1 MKKSNNIN
9 IPEIEKKIGYT
20 FKDKSLLIQAFT
32 RTSFCNEESHEN
44 KVRHQSNEVLEFFG
58 DGVLSVA
65 IISFLMAEC
74 TERYEYGI
82 KTELAEGDFSNIK
95 SKLSDKQNLSKS
107 MKSLG
112 LQKYLR
118 MGEGD
123 TKLGIQN
130 EPSVMEDLFE
140 SIVGAIY
147 IDSDM
152 SISAVIKAVSGM
164 LDMSVYTDKQ
174 KPMQSAKNLLQEW
187 CADKRRRLPAPR
199 YETISEDGP
208 DHKKTYMRACYIGD
222 RIVGRGIGKNYKLA
236 DAAAAE
242 DALQALMAEENGK
255 MQTEIGISAQKSAP
269 KSEKSPTA
277 KSSNPP
283 KKSTKKPVEKFKTE
297 APATAKGKD
306 TTKSVEPK
314 KQEKEVTPKPEK
326 AQDKPA
332 ERETPK
338 KKPGAEKASAAVKK
352 SEEPKQEKAPKQP
365 TEAKQEKATK
375 KPAEAKP
382 STPTKKPESAKS
394 PAKAAPKKASTPTTA
409 PQPKKAPAKKPVEE
423 QPSGTTILKEYALN
437 NKKPTPIF
445 KDLGVIKSNGRMEY
459 RVECRFD
466 GERVVG
472 TGLSR
477 TDAREAATKMM
488 LDIVGI
494 GKSKPTAKKATVS
507 KGIKNPKK

>member
-20 FKDKSLLIQAFT
+20 FKDKSLLAQAFT
-32 RTSFCNEESHEN
+32 RTSFCNEESHDSR
-44 KVRHQSNEVLEFFG
+44 VRHQSNEVLEFFG

-82 KTELAEGDFSNIK
+82 KTELTEGDFSNIK

-107 MKSLG
+107 MKTLG

-123 TKLGIQN
+123 AKLGIQN

-147 IDSDM
+147 IDSGM
-152 SISAVIKAVSGM
+152 SISAVIKSVSGM

-187 CADKRRRLPAPR
+187 CADKKRRLPAPR

-222 RIVGRGIGKNYKLA
+222 RIVGRGVGKNFKLA

-255 MQTEIGISAQKSAP
+255 MQREVDIPTQKDATKQKKNATP
-269 KSEKSPTA
+269 KA
-277 KSSNPP
+277 
-283 KKSTKKPVEKFKTE
+283 V
-297 APATAKGKD
+297 
-306 TTKSVEPK
+306 
-314 KQEKEVTPKPEK
+314 KQPPKPEK
-326 AQDKPA
+326 KSTDAAKTEPAGQEKKAPVPKAPEQKKEQKAARSSKP
-332 ERETPK
+332 
-338 KKPGAEKASAAVKK
+338 KAT
-352 SEEPKQEKAPKQP
+352 PKQEKAITDTPESKS
-365 TEAKQEKATK
+365 AKAVK
-375 KPAEAKP
+375 KPDEIKP
-382 STPTKKPESAKS
+382 AAKS
-394 PAKAAPKKASTPTTA
+394 APKKATSPAA
-409 PQPKKAPAKKPVEE
+409 PKPKKDTVKKADED
-423 QPSGTTILKEYALN
+423 QPSGATVLKEYALES
-437 NKKPTPIF
+437 KKPTPIF
-445 KDLGVIKSNGRMEY
+445 KDLGVIKSNGIMEY

-466 GERVVG
+466 GERVIG

-477 TDAREAATKMM
+477 TEAREAATKMM
-488 LDIVGI
+488 LGIFGI
-494 GKSKPTAKKATVS
+494 GRDKPSVKKTNAPKT
-507 KGIKNPKK
+507 IKKTKK